1 MDKNSCIFLN
11 ELVKYKCKN
20 KLRED
25 IDMFNQFK
33 PKNDNTLK
41 TVLAIVGGVFAVA
54 AIVGAVIAVV
64 KIVNKKIATKC
75 CDGECTCD
83 DCLCDDCWCEDEFCG
98 EPCTCNDPLTVV
110 SEGREVTDETE
121 SGESL

>member
-1 MDKNSCIFLN
+1 
-11 ELVKYKCKN
+11 
-20 KLRED
+20 
-25 IDMFNQFK
+25 MFNQFK
-33 PKNDNTLK
+33 HKNDNTLK

-64 KIVNKKIATKC
+64 KIVNKKMTGKC
-75 CDGECTCD
+75 CCDD
-83 DCLCDDCWCEDEFCG
+83 DCLCDECWCDDEFCG

-110 SEGREVTDETE
+110 AEGREVTDETE